1 MNNYIFPSDSLFI
14 TQLNNQVVEGKIKSV
29 IFSVSK
35 ENGINAE
42 TYRFSHNGEIY
53 TLPITQ
59 TFWLNKENLMS
70 NNPLIPRDKDSFL
83 RKIHPSLWKEDRT
96 LYYYN
101 NGKSELWT
109 VKDNLKYYEVD
120 SDGNLYVLEG
130 FCPDELFEF
139 KEMVFAYN
147 DVVVIKDDGTEDKE
161 EGYLSPLILTEKQQ
175 EIFHRFKDIL
185 NEMRDENI
193 SIVHDYDNS
202 RYYVVNTSV
211 YDISIC
217 GCDEGYIF
225 CHPSNQEFGYSNSYL
240 YYEDNAD
247 RISLINKK

>member
-1 MNNYIFPSDSLFI
+1 MNNYISPNSSLVI

-59 TFWLNKENLMS
+59 TFWLNKENLMC
-70 NNPLIPRDKDSFL
+70 NNPIIPRDKDSFL
-83 RKIHPSLWKEDRT
+83 RRIHSSLWKEDRT

-101 NGKSELWT
+101 NGKSESWT
-109 VKDNLKYYEVD
+109 VKDNIKYYEID
-120 SDGNLYVLEG
+120 SNYNLYVLEG

-139 KEMVFAYN
+139 EEEVFAYN
-147 DVVVIKDDGTEDKE
+147 DVVVIKDDGTVDKK

-193 SIVHDYDNS
+193 SIVYYNDYGK
-202 RYYVVNTSV
+202 YCVVNTSA
-211 YDISIC
+211 YDIEFEDDADHRFCFPKNQCFSDSIF
-217 GCDEGYIF
+217 YR
-225 CHPSNQEFGYSNSYL
+225 
-240 YYEDNAD
+240 YYEDNGD